1 MLGHINTIIRDKL
14 ANAAR
19 RGLAVL
25 EAPTGEIREQLEH
38 HKKHGGRPPEF
49 QAMARK
55 KKKLVRREENYLYS
69 TRRFPSNT
77 ANNTIGAGPIVAGD
91 YDYFGNGIGDVGTA
105 MGYFSLSTLGYH
117 HTNMDKGGKIP
128 TGRGFALYELAVS
141 FNSNAAAADIAQMM
155 DASELRY
162 EKQGGQLTVHHG
174 PVRFWP
180 GGIGVAA
187 GGSAS
192 TTVAATTIDR
202 FGASNGVPHL
212 AAVRRFKKPRLLNAN
227 DSFRYVMNCLAN
239 QAKTNAAIALSD
251 FVEMTVWLFGFHYDR
266 VPE

>member
-1 MLGHINTIIRDKL
+1 MTGMLTTLIKDKL
-14 ANAAR
+14 NHAAAR
-19 RGLAVL
+19 GLVAL
-25 EAPTGEIREQLEH
+25 EQSTAEIREALEH
-38 HKKHGGRPPEF
+38 QRKHGGRAPVF
-49 QAMARK
+49 SAMAKK

-77 ANNTIGAGPIVAGD
+77 ANNTIGSGAITAGD
-91 YDYFGNGIGDVGTA
+91 YDYFANGIGDVGSA

-141 FNSNAAAADIAQMM
+141 FNSNATAGDIAQLM

-180 GGIGVAA
+180 GGIGLH
-187 GGSAS
+187 GFAS
-192 TTVAATTIDR
+192 TTATTTTIQ
-202 FGASNGVPHL
+202 GASSGVPHL
-212 AAVRRFKKPRLLNAN
+212 SAVRRFKKPRLLNAN
-227 DSFRYVMNCLAN
+227 DSFRYVMALLAS

>member
-1 MLGHINTIIRDKL
+1 MTGLTTIIRDKL
-14 ANAAR
+14 ASAAAR
-19 RGLAVL
+19 GLVALEQSTDEVRGS
-25 EAPTGEIREQLEH
+25 LEH
-38 HKKHGGRPPEF
+38 FRKHGGRAPVF
-49 QAMARK
+49 SAMARK

-77 ANNTIGAGPIVAGD
+77 ANNTIGSGAITAGD
-91 YDYFGNGIGDVGTA
+91 YDYFANGIGDVGSA

-141 FNSNAAAADIAQMM
+141 FNSNASAADIAQMM

-180 GGIGVAA
+180 GGIGLA
-187 GGSAS
+187 GFGSAA
-192 TTVAATTIDR
+192 TTVAATTVDR
-202 FGASNGVPHL
+202 FGASNGAPHL
-212 AAVRRFKKPRLLNAN
+212 SAVRRFKKPRLLNAN
-227 DSFRYVMNCLAN
+227 DSFRYVMAMLAT
-239 QAKTNAAIALSD
+239 QAKSNATIALSD